1 MKVKDICNFLEQI
14 APLSLQESY
23 DNSGLLVGNKE
34 QEIAAVLIS
43 LDCTEAV
50 VEEAVAKGCGLI
62 VAHHP
67 IIFGGLKKLTGENYV
82 ERTVIKAIQS
92 NIAIYAIH
100 TNIDNWH
107 LGVNYKIA
115 QRLGLSNTK
124 VLQPLSQKL
133 LKLVTFVPNKQKEEV
148 ANALFAAGAGDIG
161 NYSHCSFSLPGEG
174 TFMANDKANPFVGTI
189 NQLHTE
195 AESRLEVVLPI
206 WKKSQVVAAL
216 LAAHPYEEVAYDLYA
231 LQNTTQLAGSGLIGD
246 LDKPLAPSA
255 FLNHLKMSMELEV
268 IRFTTLKRQIQKIA
282 VCGGAGSFLIKAAK
296 AAGAD
301 AFVTADVKYHEFF
314 DADQA
319 IMIADIGHFE
329 SEKFTKTLLSEL
341 ILEKFPTFA
350 ILLSGNNTNPINYFS

>member
-34 QEIAAVLIS
+34 QEIEAVLIS

-50 VEEAVAKGCGLI
+50 VEEAVVKGCGLI
-62 VAHHP
+62 VVHHP
-67 IIFGGLKKLTGENYV
+67 IIFGGLKKLTGENYA

-92 NIAIYAIH
+92 NIAIYSIH
-100 TNIDNWH
+100 TNLDNWH
-107 LGVNYKIA
+107 LGVNFKIA
-115 QRLGLSNTK
+115 QKIGLSNTK

-133 LKLVTFVPNKQKEEV
+133 LKLVTFVPSKQKEEV
-148 ANALFAAGAGDIG
+148 AKALFAAGAGEIG
-161 NYSHCSFSLPGEG
+161 NYSNCSFALQGEG
-174 TFMANDKANPFVGTI
+174 TFMANDKANPFVGQA
-189 NQLHTE
+189 NQLHSE
-195 AESRLEVVLPI
+195 AEFRLEVILPN
-206 WKKSQVVAAL
+206 WKKSQVIAAL
-216 LAAHPYEEVAYDLYA
+216 IAAHPYEEVAYDIYA
-231 LQNTTQLAGSGLIGD
+231 LQNTIELAGAGLIGD
-246 LDKPLAPSA
+246 LDKPLESSS
-255 FLNHLKMSMELEV
+255 FLKHLKLSMELEL
-268 IRFTTLKRQIQKIA
+268 IRFTPLDRQIQKVA

-314 DADQA
+314 DAEQA
-319 IMIADIGHFE
+319 MMIADIGHFE

-350 ILLSGNNTNPINYFS
+350 ILLSGINTNPINYFS

>member
-174 TFMANDKANPFVGTI
+174 TFMANDKANPFVGKI

-231 LQNTTQLAGSGLIGD
+231 LQNATQLAGSGLIGD
-246 LDKPLAPSA
+246 LDKPLTPSA
-255 FLNHLKMSMELEV
+255 FLNHLKMSMELEI

-350 ILLSGNNTNPINYFS
+350 ILLSGINTNPINYFS

>member
-1 MKVKDICNFLEQI
+1 MKVKDICSFLEQI

-34 QEIAAVLIS
+34 QEIEAVLIS

-50 VEEAVAKGCGLI
+50 VDEAAAKGCGLI
-62 VAHHP
+62 VVHHP

-100 TNIDNWH
+100 TNLDNWH
-107 LGVNYKIA
+107 LGVNFKIA
-115 QRLGLSNTK
+115 QKIGLSNTK

-133 LKLVTFVPNKQKEEV
+133 LKLVTFVPSKQKEEV

-161 NYSHCSFSLPGEG
+161 NYSHCSFSLQGEG
-174 TFMANDKANPFVGTI
+174 TFLANDKANPFVGQA

-195 AESRLEVVLPI
+195 AETRLEVVLPN
-206 WKKSQVVAAL
+206 WKKSEVIAAL
-216 LAAHPYEEVAYDLYA
+216 NAAHPYEEVAYDIYA
-231 LQNTTQLAGSGLIGD
+231 LQNSIGLAGSGLIGE
-246 LDKPLAPSA
+246 LDKPLEPSS
-255 FLNHLKMSMELEV
+255 FLKHLKLSMELEL
-268 IRFTTLKRQIQKIA
+268 IRFTPLERQIQKVA

-314 DADQA
+314 DAEQA
-319 IMIADIGHFE
+319 MMIADIGHFE

-350 ILLSGNNTNPINYFS
+350 ILLSGINTNPINYFS

>member
-14 APLSLQESY
+14 APRSLQESY